1 MYFLPSDS
9 NVKKVILTRDAV
21 DATEAALSNTVRK
34 PLSAEINGVVADLR
48 WRRQPEK
55 IPIEP
60 DPVNTG
66 GGNDDA

>member
-1 MYFLPSDS
+1 MQL
-9 NVKKVILTRDAV
+9 KAL
-21 DATEAALSNTVRK
+21 EAALSSTVRK
-34 PLSAEINGVVADLR
+34 PLSAEINGVVAELR

-60 DPVNTG
+60 DPGNTG